1 MNNMIERKIRLSD
14 TEEVKEFVRAA
25 GKCDFD
31 IDVCYNRAVI
41 DAKSLLGMLYLGLSK
56 DLTVKYGGQNTGFE
70 NTVQKY
76 PHGHYTGAAGHP
88 RPADREKSARKYI
101 SCEQGCCT
109 KPRAAALFLCYT
121 V

>member
-41 DAKSLLGMLYLGLSK
+41 DAKS
-56 DLTVKYGGQNTGFE
+56 VKYGGQNTGFE

-76 PHGHYTGAAGHP
+76 AV
-88 RPADREKSARKYI
+88 
-101 SCEQGCCT
+101 C
-109 KPRAAALFLCYT
+109 
-121 V
+121 